1 MAPLSLASL
10 LGGYSWLFALAFI
23 LMLAFLFAVF
33 VYRQIGRL
41 RRNNLRQGSGG
52 GGGGL
57 TMNAIGSDLPAKV
70 RQLINGRIG
79 TVNAFRLCRQPNFTD
94 CSTFG
99 AYAQSPD
106 RFRMIALDEVGRV
119 LDRQLEQLSPTLCRQ
134 PGELT
139 WDFLLRVR
147 RQVPLPSLDEP
158 LIARLTFF
166 HEWARFRTDQP
177 FDEAELDELRS
188 LLRRFIKIL
197 SQNSQIDR
205 IPVNPASASTAA
217 SPRRRAQTSADGQ
230 QLTEGLA
237 KVERARLEER
247 PERRPLLLSQD

>member
-217 SPRRRAQTSADGQ
+217 FAQTSADGQ